1 MKTLI
6 IDDDIQAAKYLQEQL
21 KEYPDVEVVGTA
33 INGIDGLRLM
43 GTHMPELL
51 FLDIEL
57 PDISGIDFL
66 ERMDNYTHGHCRV
79 VMYSAYD
86 KFMLPAF
93 RNRAFDFLV
102 KPFDRKELR
111 SSCSVSTQTAS
122 MRPFTRA
129 GLPPRKIHRHMTT
142 ASIYSTPTPSTSA
155 W

>member
-21 KEYPDVEVVGTA
+21 KEYPDVEVVGTVT
-33 INGIDGLRLM
+33 NGIDGLRLM

-66 ERMDNYTHGHCRV
+66 ERMDNYKHGHCRV

-102 KPFDRKELR
+102 KPFDRKE
-111 SSCSVSTQTAS
+111 QIG
-122 MRPFTRA
+122 RA
-129 GLPPRKIHRHMTT
+129 HV
-142 ASIYSTPTPSTSA
+142 
-155 W
+155 

>member
-33 INGIDGLRLM
+33 TNGIDGLRLM

-102 KPFDRKELR
+102 KPFDRKELSVIMQR
-111 SSCSVSTQTAS
+111 VYTDRKYAPVHPGMAATTQDSSAHDD
-122 MRPFTRA
+122 
-129 GLPPRKIHRHMTT
+129 GK
-142 ASIYSTPTPSTSA
+142 
-155 W
+155 